1 MERAAQHT
9 TRRQVHRRQGVLAAD
24 GESQQELA
32 HQHRTDEA
40 GVPAAE

>member
-9 TRRQVHRRQGVLAAD
+9 TRSQVHHRQEVPDAD

-32 HQHRTDEA
+32 RQYRANEA
-40 GVPAAE
+40 GVPAVE